1 MRLVLA
7 LALIAPLAACQ
18 VETFYVPIEVS
29 IEADGPADTLV
40 IQNINAPYACRLV
53 PADAAYAAVFAKVF
67 GPATRAEADRWA
79 DTVCK
84 VRQ

>member
-1 MRLVLA
+1 MRNVLA
-7 LALIAPLAACQ
+7 LALLVPLAACQ
-18 VETFYVPIEVS
+18 IETFYVPIEVRIDS
-29 IEADGPADTLV
+29 EGPADTIV

-53 PADAAYAAVFAKVF
+53 PADVAYAAVFAKVF
-67 GPATRAEADRWA
+67 GPTTRAEAGRWA